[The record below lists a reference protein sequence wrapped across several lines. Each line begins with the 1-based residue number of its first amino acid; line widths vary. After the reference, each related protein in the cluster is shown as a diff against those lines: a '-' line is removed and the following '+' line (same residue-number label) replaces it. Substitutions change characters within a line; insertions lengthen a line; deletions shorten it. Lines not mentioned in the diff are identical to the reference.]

1 MSKYPKHDREYFYK
15 FASMDT
21 ARLILEN
28 KNFRY
33 SSPVS
38 FNDPFDIQTE
48 LYFNFDIA
56 DLPRLFA
63 DEVDAL
69 VCGRKVASL
78 NDTSDWYKTIVMLQ
92 EQHQKGN
99 YKREHLDVFVKQS
112 MHNLPN
118 LIEDTRKKYNENWR
132 KLLKRIKVF
141 CVSEHNQ
148 SILMW
153 SHYAKYHT
161 GVCFKLKVMPEKN
174 NPLCSAKEVNYL
186 PNPPSFFSVEE
197 WIDSIILNKEV
208 AITNLFR
215 RYPLAKSDIWDYE
228 KEWRVWAPFEEDGN
242 SYLDIP
248 IVEGEIDAIY
258 FGVNADPKLVKDLI
272 TIAKGR
278 GVDVFFRSEKK
289 IKQYGLKYIE
299 I

>member
-1 MSKYPKHDREYFYK
+1 
-15 FASMDT
+15 
-21 ARLILEN
+21 
-28 KNFRY
+28 
-33 SSPVS
+33 
-38 FNDPFDIQTE
+38 
-48 LYFNFDIA
+48 
-56 DLPRLFA
+56 
-63 DEVDAL
+63 
-69 VCGRKVASL
+69 
-78 NDTSDWYKTIVMLQ
+78 
-92 EQHQKGN
+92 
-99 YKREHLDVFVKQS
+99 
-112 MHNLPN
+112 MHNLTN
-118 LIEDTRKKYNENWR
+118 LIEDNGKKHNEYWR
-132 KLLKRIKVF
+132 KSLKKIKAF

-161 GVCFKLKVMPEKN
+161 GVCFKLKVMPEKD
-174 NPLCSAKEVNYL
+174 NPICSAKEVNYL
-186 PNPPSFFSVEE
+186 HDPPSFFSVEE
-197 WIDSIILNKEV
+197 FIDSIILNKELDF
-208 AITNLFR
+208 TDFYH

-228 KEWRVWAPFEEDGN
+228 KEWRAWAPFEENGN

-258 FGVNADPKLVKDLI
+258 FGVNADPKLVKYLI